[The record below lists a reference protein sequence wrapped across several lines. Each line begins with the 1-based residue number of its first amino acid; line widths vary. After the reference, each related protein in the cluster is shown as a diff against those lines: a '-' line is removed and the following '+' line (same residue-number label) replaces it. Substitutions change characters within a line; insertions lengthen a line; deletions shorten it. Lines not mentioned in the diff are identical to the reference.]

1 MIAYFCRMKESILSL
16 CPSHWT
22 DYELI
27 DTGGFE
33 KLERFGKF
41 ILSRPE
47 PQAIWDKSMPESEW
61 RSMAHAHFAK
71 EKNNPEKGQWQEFKR
86 IPHNWQVAY
95 KNPHGLDLTLN
106 LAMTS
111 FKHIGLFPEQA
122 VNWDY
127 ISETLKTFP
136 IAKPKVLNLF
146 AYTGAASVAA
156 RACGADVTHLDSVK
170 QVVTWSKHNME
181 SSNLDGIRWIVDD
194 AMKFIKREQRRG
206 NTYHGI
212 ILDPPAY
219 GRGPD
224 GEKWILEEQI
234 NEMLKVCAEILDP
247 EHHFLILNMYSLSFS
262 SMIAANLIRSNFP
275 KVDNAE
281 HGELYLVDKFEKKL
295 PLGIFFRFR
304 S

>member
-1 MIAYFCRMKESILSL
+1 MKETILSL
-16 CPSHWT
+16 SPKHWE

-33 KLERFGKF
+33 KLERFGDY

-47 PQAIWDKSMPESEW
+47 PQAIWDKTLEEKEW
-61 RSMAHAHFAK
+61 REMAHAHFAK
-71 EKNNPEKGQWQEFKR
+71 EKNNPEKGQWNELKK
-86 IPHNWQVAY
+86 IPHNWQISY
-95 KNPHGLDLTLN
+95 KNPDGLKMKLN

-127 ISETLKTFP
+127 ISDTLKSFP
-136 IAKPKVLNLF
+136 VKNPKVLNLF
-146 AYTGAASVAA
+146 AYTGASSVAA
-156 RACGADVTHLDSVK
+156 KACGADVTHLDSVK

-181 SSNLDGIRWIVDD
+181 SSGQDGIRWIVDD
-194 AMKFIKREQRRG
+194 AMKFIRREVRRG
-206 NTYHGI
+206 NKYHGI

-234 NEMLKVCAEILDP
+234 NEMLKLCAELLDP

-262 SMIAANLIRSNFP
+262 SMIAANLVKSNF
-275 KVDNAE
+275 KEVNNAE
-281 HGELYLVDKFEKKL
+281 HGELYLVDRFKKNL

-304 S
+304 SGV

>member
-1 MIAYFCRMKESILSL
+1 MKESILSL
-16 CPSHWT
+16 TPLHWEE
-22 DYELI
+22 YELI

-33 KLERFGKF
+33 KLEKFGPYTL
-41 ILSRPE
+41 IRPE
-47 PQAIWDKSMPESEW
+47 PQAIWDKSMSESEW
-61 RSMAHAHFAK
+61 KHAADAHFAK
-71 EKNNPEKGQWQEFKR
+71 EKNNPEKGQWHEYKK
-86 IPHNWQVAY
+86 IPHNWQLSY
-95 KNPHGLDLTLN
+95 KNPENLKLKLN

-127 ISETLKTFP
+127 ISDTLSKFP
-136 IAKPKVLNLF
+136 VKNPKVLNLF

-156 RACGADVTHLDSVK
+156 KACGADVTHLDAVK

-181 SSNLDGIRWIVDD
+181 SSGLEGIRWIVDD
-194 AMKFIKREQRRG
+194 AMKFIKREVRRG
-206 NTYHGI
+206 NTYNGI

-234 NEMLKVCAEILDP
+234 NEMLKLCAQLLDKD
-247 EHHFLILNMYSLSFS
+247 HHFLILNMYSLSFS
-262 SMIAANLIRSNFP
+262 SMIAANLVKSNFEE
-275 KVDNAE
+275 VNNAE
-281 HGELYLVDKFEKKL
+281 HGELYLVDRYEKKL

-304 S
+304 KI

>member
-1 MIAYFCRMKESILSL
+1 MNETILSL
-16 CPSHWT
+16 SPQHWE

-33 KLERFGKF
+33 KLERFGAF

-47 PQAIWDKSMPESEW
+47 PQAIWDKSMSDQEW
-61 RSMAHAHFAK
+61 KDLASAHFSK
-71 EKNNPEKGQWQEFKR
+71 EKNNPEKGQWNEYKK
-86 IPHNWQVAY
+86 IPHNWQIKY
-95 KNPHGLDLTLN
+95 QNPDGLKMTLN

-127 ISETLKTFP
+127 ITDTLKKLP
-136 IAKPKVLNLF
+136 VKNPKVLNLF
-146 AYTGAASVAA
+146 AYTGASSVAA
-156 RACGADVTHLDSVK
+156 KAAGAEVSHLDSVK

-181 SSNLDGIRWIVDD
+181 SSGQDGIRWIVDD
-194 AMKFIKREQRRG
+194 AMKFIKREVRRG
-206 NTYHGI
+206 NKYHGI

-219 GRGPD
+219 GRGPE

-234 NEMLKVCAEILDP
+234 NEMLKLCAELLEP

-262 SMIAANLIRSNFP
+262 SLIAANLINSSFKEVN
-275 KVDNAE
+275 NAE
-281 HGELYLVDKFEKKL
+281 HGELYLIDRFKKKL

-304 S
+304 KL

>member
-1 MIAYFCRMKESILSL
+1 MKETILSL
-16 CPSHWT
+16 CPSYWE

-33 KLERFGKF
+33 KLERFGPY

-47 PQAIWDKSMPESEW
+47 PQAIWDKSLSEEEW
-61 RSMAHAHFAK
+61 RKMSHAHFAK
-71 EKNNPEKGQWQEFKR
+71 EKNNPEKGQWQELKK
-86 IPHNWQVAY
+86 IPHNWHVSY
-95 KNPHGLDLTLN
+95 KNPDGLKMKLS

-127 ISETLKTFP
+127 LSDTLKSFP
-136 IAKPKVLNLF
+136 VKNPKVLNLF

-181 SSNLDGIRWIVDD
+181 ASGLDGIRWIVDD
-194 AMKFIKREQRRG
+194 AMKFIRREVRRG

-234 NEMLKVCAEILDP
+234 NEMLKLCAQLLDP

-262 SMIAANLIRSNFP
+262 SMIAANLIRSNFGD
-275 KVDNAE
+275 VDNAE
-281 HGELYLVDKFEKKL
+281 HGELYLKDQHDKKL

-304 S
+304 KM

>member
-1 MIAYFCRMKESILSL
+1 MKETILSL
-16 CPSHWT
+16 TPQNWE

-33 KLERFGKF
+33 KLERFGEF

-47 PQAIWDKSMPESEW
+47 PQAIWDKSLEEHEW
-61 RSMAHAHFAK
+61 KSMAHAIFSK
-71 EKNNPEKGQWQEFKR
+71 EKNNPEKGHWNELKK
-86 IPHNWQVAY
+86 IPHNWQISY
-95 KNPHGLDLTLN
+95 KNQDNLKLRLN

-127 ISETLKTFP
+127 ITDTVKKLP
-136 IAKPKVLNLF
+136 IKQPKILNLF

-156 RACGADVTHLDSVK
+156 RGTGAEVTHLDSVK

-181 SSNLDGIRWIVDD
+181 SSGMEGIRWIVDD
-194 AMKFIKREQRRG
+194 AMKFIKREVRRG
-206 NTYHGI
+206 NKYHGI

-234 NEMLKVCAEILDP
+234 NEMLKLCAELLEP

-262 SMIAANLIRSNFP
+262 SIIAANLVNSNF
-275 KVDNAE
+275 KEVNNAE
-281 HGELYLVDKFEKKL
+281 HGELYLVDRFEKKL

-304 S
+304 KF

>member
-1 MIAYFCRMKESILSL
+1 MKESILSL
-16 CPSHWT
+16 TPLHWEE
-22 DYELI
+22 YELI

-33 KLERFGKF
+33 KLEKFGSY

-47 PQAIWDKSMPESEW
+47 PQAIWDKSMDESEW
-61 RSMAHAHFAK
+61 KELSDAHFTK
-71 EKNNPEKGQWQEFKR
+71 EKNNPEKGQWQELRK
-86 IPHNWQVAY
+86 IPHNWQLSY
-95 KNPHGLDLTLN
+95 KNPDGLKMKLN

-127 ISETLKTFP
+127 ISDTLNKFP
-136 IAKPKVLNLF
+136 VKNPKVLNLF

-181 SSNLDGIRWIVDD
+181 SSGLDGIRWIVDD
-194 AMKFIKREQRRG
+194 AMKFIRREVRRG

-234 NEMLKVCAEILDP
+234 NEMLKLCAQLLDQ

-262 SMIAANLIRSNFP
+262 SMIAANLVKSNF
-275 KVDNAE
+275 KEVNNAE
-281 HGELYLVDKFEKKL
+281 HGELYLVDRYEKKL

-304 S
+304 KIQ

>member
-1 MIAYFCRMKESILSL
+1 MKETILSL
-16 CPSHWT
+16 SPQFWE

-33 KLERFGKF
+33 KLERFGDF

-47 PQAIWDKSMPESEW
+47 PQAIWDKSLDEKDW
-61 RSMAHAHFAK
+61 REMAHAHFAK
-71 EKNNPEKGQWQEFKR
+71 EKNNPEKGQWNELKK
-86 IPHNWQVAY
+86 IPHNWQVSY
-95 KNPHGLDLTLN
+95 KNPDGLKMKLN

-127 ISETLKTFP
+127 ISDTLKSFP
-136 IAKPKVLNLF
+136 VKTPKVLNLF
-146 AYTGAASVAA
+146 AYTGASSVAA
-156 RACGADVTHLDSVK
+156 KVCGADVTHLDSVK

-181 SSNLDGIRWIVDD
+181 SSGQDGIRWIVDD
-194 AMKFIKREQRRG
+194 AMKFIRREVRRG
-206 NTYHGI
+206 NKYHGI

-234 NEMLKVCAEILDP
+234 NEMLKLCAELLDS
-247 EHHFLILNMYSLSFS
+247 EHQFLILNMYSLSFS
-262 SMIAANLIRSNFP
+262 SMIAANLVKSNF
-275 KVDNAE
+275 KEVNNAE
-281 HGELYLVDKFEKKL
+281 HGELYLVDRFKKNL

-304 S
+304 SGM

>member
-1 MIAYFCRMKESILSL
+1 MKETILSL
-16 CPSHWT
+16 TPQHWE

-33 KLERFGKF
+33 KLERFGPY

-47 PQAIWDKSMPESEW
+47 PQAIWDKSMSAEDW
-61 RSMAHAHFAK
+61 KKQAHAIFAK
-71 EKNNPEKGQWQEFKR
+71 EKNNPEKGQWIEQKK
-86 IPHNWQVAY
+86 IPHNWQIKYHVPQ
-95 KNPHGLDLTLN
+95 KPTLSLN

-127 ISETLKTFP
+127 ILDTVDKLQVEN
-136 IAKPKVLNLF
+136 PKILNLF
-146 AYTGAASVAA
+146 AYTGAASIAA
-156 RACGADVTHLDSVK
+156 RAAGAEVTHLDAVK

-181 SSNLDGIRWIVDD
+181 SSGLEGIRWIVDD
-194 AMKFIKREQRRG
+194 AMKFIKREVRRG
-206 NTYHGI
+206 NKYHGI

-234 NEMLKVCAEILDP
+234 NEMLKLCAELLEP
-247 EHHFLILNMYSLSFS
+247 NQHFLILNMYSLSFS
-262 SMIAANLIRSNFP
+262 SIIAANLVHSNF
-275 KVDNAE
+275 KEVNNAE
-281 HGELYLVDKFEKKL
+281 HGELYLVDNFNKKL

-304 S
+304 KLK

>member
-1 MIAYFCRMKESILSL
+1 MKETILSL
-16 CPSHWT
+16 SPQHWE

-33 KLERFGKF
+33 KLERFGDY

-47 PQAIWDKSMPESEW
+47 PQAIWDKSLDEKEW
-61 RSMAHAHFAK
+61 REMAHAHFAK
-71 EKNNPEKGQWQEFKR
+71 EKNNPEKGQWNELKK
-86 IPHNWQVAY
+86 IPHNWQVSY
-95 KNPHGLDLTLN
+95 KNPDGLKMKLN

-127 ISETLKTFP
+127 ISDTLKNFP
-136 IAKPKVLNLF
+136 VKNPKVLNLF
-146 AYTGAASVAA
+146 AYTGASSVAA
-156 RACGADVTHLDSVK
+156 KACGADVTHLDSVK

-181 SSNLDGIRWIVDD
+181 SSGQDGIRWIVDD
-194 AMKFIKREQRRG
+194 AMKFIRREVRRG
-206 NTYHGI
+206 NKYHGI

-234 NEMLKVCAEILDP
+234 NEMLKLCAELLDL

-262 SMIAANLIRSNFP
+262 SMIAANLVKSNF
-275 KVDNAE
+275 KEVNNAE
-281 HGELYLVDKFEKKL
+281 HGELYLVDRFKKNL

>member
-1 MIAYFCRMKESILSL
+1 MKETILSL
-16 CPSHWT
+16 TPQNWE

-33 KLERFGKF
+33 KLERFGEF

-47 PQAIWDKSMPESEW
+47 PQAIWDKSLEENEW
-61 RSMAHAHFAK
+61 KSMAHAIFSK
-71 EKNNPEKGQWQEFKR
+71 EKNNPEKGHWNELKK
-86 IPHNWQVAY
+86 IPHNWQISY
-95 KNPHGLDLTLN
+95 KNQDNLKLRLN

-127 ISETLKTFP
+127 ITDTVKKLP
-136 IAKPKVLNLF
+136 IKQPKILNLF

-156 RACGADVTHLDSVK
+156 RGTGAEVTHLDSVK

-181 SSNLDGIRWIVDD
+181 SSGLEGIRWIVDD
-194 AMKFIKREQRRG
+194 AMKFIKREVRRG
-206 NTYHGI
+206 NKYHGI

-234 NEMLKVCAEILDP
+234 NEMLKLCAELLEP

-262 SMIAANLIRSNFP
+262 SIIAANLVNCNF
-275 KVDNAE
+275 KEVNNAE
-281 HGELYLVDKFEKKL
+281 HGELYLVDRFEKKL

-304 S
+304 KL

>member
-1 MIAYFCRMKESILSL
+1 MKESILSL
-16 CPSHWT
+16 APQHWE

-33 KLERFGKF
+33 KLERFGKY

-47 PQAIWDKSMPESEW
+47 PQAIWDKSLSEEEW
-61 RSMAHAHFAK
+61 KKMAHAHFSK
-71 EKNNPEKGQWQEFKR
+71 EKNNPEKGHWNELAE
-86 IPHNWQVAY
+86 IPHNWQINY
-95 KNPHGLDLTLN
+95 QNPDGLKMKLN

-127 ISETLKTFP
+127 ISDTLKSFP
-136 IAKPKVLNLF
+136 VKNPKLLNLF
-146 AYTGAASVAA
+146 AYTGAASVAGK
-156 RACGADVTHLDSVK
+156 ACGAEVTHLDSVK

-181 SSNLDGIRWIVDD
+181 SSGQEGIRWIVDD
-194 AMKFIKREQRRG
+194 AMKFIRREVRRG
-206 NTYHGI
+206 NKYHGI

-234 NEMLKVCAEILDP
+234 NEMLKLCSELLDSK
-247 EHHFLILNMYSLSFS
+247 HHFLILNMYSLSFS
-262 SMIAANLIRSNFP
+262 SMIAANLIHSNFGE
-275 KVDNAE
+275 VDNAE
-281 HGELYLVDKFEKKL
+281 HGELYLVDRFKKNL

-304 S
+304 KF

>member
-1 MIAYFCRMKESILSL
+1 MKETILSL
-16 CPSHWT
+16 SPQHWE

-33 KLERFGKF
+33 KLERFGDY

-47 PQAIWDKSMPESEW
+47 PQAIWDKSLDDKEW
-61 RSMAHAHFAK
+61 REMAHAHFAK
-71 EKNNPEKGQWQEFKR
+71 EKNNPEKGQWNELKK
-86 IPHNWQVAY
+86 IPHNWQVSY
-95 KNPHGLDLTLN
+95 KNPDGLKMKLN

-127 ISETLKTFP
+127 ISDTLKSFP
-136 IAKPKVLNLF
+136 VKNPKVLNLF
-146 AYTGAASVAA
+146 AYTGASSVAA
-156 RACGADVTHLDSVK
+156 KACGADVTHLDSVK

-181 SSNLDGIRWIVDD
+181 SSGQDGIRWIVDD
-194 AMKFIKREQRRG
+194 AMKFIRREVRRG
-206 NTYHGI
+206 NKYHGI

-234 NEMLKVCAEILDP
+234 NEMLKLCAELLDP

-262 SMIAANLIRSNFP
+262 SMIAANLVKSNF
-275 KVDNAE
+275 KEVNNAE
-281 HGELYLVDKFEKKL
+281 HGELYLVDRFKKNL

>member
-1 MIAYFCRMKESILSL
+1 MKESILSL
-16 CPSHWT
+16 SPKFWE

-33 KLERFGKF
+33 KLERFGQYV
-41 ILSRPE
+41 LSRPE
-47 PQAIWDKSMPESEW
+47 PQAIWDKSMSEEDW
-61 RSMAHAHFAK
+61 RKMAHAHFAK
-71 EKNNPEKGQWQEFKR
+71 EKNNPEKGQWKESKK
-86 IPHNWQVAY
+86 IPHNWQVSY
-95 KNPHGLDLTLN
+95 QNPDGLKLRLN

-127 ISETLKTFP
+127 ISDTLKDFP
-136 IAKPKVLNLF
+136 VKNPKLLNLF

-156 RACGADVTHLDSVK
+156 RAHGAEVTHLDSVK

-181 SSNLDGIRWIVDD
+181 SSGLDGIRWIVDD
-194 AMKFIKREQRRG
+194 AMKFIRREVRRG

-234 NEMLKVCAEILDP
+234 NEMLKLCAQLLDP
-247 EHHFLILNMYSLSFS
+247 DHHFLILNMYSLSFS
-262 SMIAANLIRSNFP
+262 SIIAANLINSNF
-275 KVDNAE
+275 KEVNNAE
-281 HGELYLVDKFEKKL
+281 HGELYLVDRYNKKL

-304 S
+304 KV

>member
-1 MIAYFCRMKESILSL
+1 MKETILSL
-16 CPSHWT
+16 TPSNWE

-33 KLERFGKF
+33 KLERFGDY

-47 PQAIWDKSMPESEW
+47 PQAIWDKSMSDQEW
-61 RSMAHAHFAK
+61 KTMAHAIFSK
-71 EKNNPEKGQWQEFKR
+71 EKNNPEKGHWNELQK
-86 IPHNWQVAY
+86 IPHNWQISY
-95 KNPHGLDLTLN
+95 KNQDALKLKLN

-127 ISETLKTFP
+127 ITDTVKQLPVKNLK
-136 IAKPKVLNLF
+136 ILNLF

-156 RACGADVTHLDSVK
+156 RGTGAEVTHLDSVK

-181 SSNLDGIRWIVDD
+181 SSGMEGIRWIVDD
-194 AMKFIKREQRRG
+194 AMKFIKREVRRG
-206 NTYHGI
+206 NKYHGI

-234 NEMLKVCAEILDP
+234 NEMLKLCAELLEP

-262 SMIAANLIRSNFP
+262 SIIAANLVNSNF
-275 KVDNAE
+275 KDVNNAE
-281 HGELYLVDKFEKKL
+281 HGELYLVDRFEKKL

-304 S
+304 KF

>member
-1 MIAYFCRMKESILSL
+1 MNETILSL
-16 CPSHWT
+16 SPQHWE

-33 KLERFGKF
+33 KLERFGAF

-47 PQAIWDKSMPESEW
+47 PQAIWDKSMSEQEW
-61 RSMAHAHFAK
+61 KDFASAHFSK
-71 EKNNPEKGQWQEFKR
+71 EKNNPEKGQWNEYKK
-86 IPHNWQVAY
+86 IPHNWQIKY
-95 KNPHGLDLTLN
+95 QNPDGLKMTLN

-127 ISETLKTFP
+127 ITDTLKKLP
-136 IAKPKVLNLF
+136 VKNPKILNLF
-146 AYTGAASVAA
+146 AYTGASSVAA
-156 RACGADVTHLDSVK
+156 KAAGAEVSHLDSVK

-181 SSNLDGIRWIVDD
+181 SSGFDGIRWIVDD
-194 AMKFIKREQRRG
+194 AMKFIKREVRRG
-206 NTYHGI
+206 NKYHGI

-219 GRGPD
+219 GRGPE

-234 NEMLKVCAEILDP
+234 NEMLKLCAELLEP

-262 SMIAANLIRSNFP
+262 SLIAANLINSSFKDVN
-275 KVDNAE
+275 NAE
-281 HGELYLVDKFEKKL
+281 HGELYLIDRFKKKL

-304 S
+304 KL

>member
-1 MIAYFCRMKESILSL
+1 MKETILSL
-16 CPSHWT
+16 TPSNWE

-33 KLERFGKF
+33 KLERFGAY

-47 PQAIWDKSMPESEW
+47 PQAIWDKSMSEQEW
-61 RSMAHAHFAK
+61 KTMAHAIFSK
-71 EKNNPEKGQWQEFKR
+71 EKNNPEKGHWNVLQK
-86 IPHNWQVAY
+86 IPHNWQISY
-95 KNPHGLDLTLN
+95 KNQDDLKLKLN

-127 ISETLKTFP
+127 ITDTVKQFP
-136 IAKPKVLNLF
+136 IKNPKILNLF

-156 RACGADVTHLDSVK
+156 RGTGADVTHLDSVK

-181 SSNLDGIRWIVDD
+181 SSGMEGIRWIVDD
-194 AMKFIKREQRRG
+194 AMKFIKREVRRG
-206 NTYHGI
+206 NKYHGI

-234 NEMLKVCAEILDP
+234 NEMLKLCAELLEP
-247 EHHFLILNMYSLSFS
+247 NHHFLILNMYSLSFS
-262 SMIAANLIRSNFP
+262 SIIAANLVNSNF
-275 KVDNAE
+275 KDVNNAE
-281 HGELYLVDKFEKKL
+281 HGELYLIDKFKKKL

-304 S
+304 KF

>member
-1 MIAYFCRMKESILSL
+1 MKETILSL
-16 CPSHWT
+16 TPSNWE

-33 KLERFGKF
+33 KLERFGAY

-47 PQAIWDKSMPESEW
+47 PQAIWDKSMSEQEW
-61 RSMAHAHFAK
+61 KTMAHAIFSK
-71 EKNNPEKGQWQEFKR
+71 EKNNPEKGHWNELQK
-86 IPHNWQVAY
+86 IPHNWQISY
-95 KNPHGLDLTLN
+95 KNQDDLKLKLN

-127 ISETLKTFP
+127 ITDTVKQFP
-136 IAKPKVLNLF
+136 IKNPKILNLF

-156 RACGADVTHLDSVK
+156 RGTGADVTHLDSVK

-181 SSNLDGIRWIVDD
+181 SSGIEGIRWIVDD
-194 AMKFIKREQRRG
+194 AMKFIKREVRRG
-206 NTYHGI
+206 NKYHGI

-234 NEMLKVCAEILDP
+234 NEMLKLCAELLEP
-247 EHHFLILNMYSLSFS
+247 NHHFLILNMYSLSFS
-262 SMIAANLIRSNFP
+262 SIIAANLVNSNF
-275 KVDNAE
+275 KDVNNAE
-281 HGELYLVDKFEKKL
+281 HGELYLIDKFKKKL

-304 S
+304 KF

>member
-1 MIAYFCRMKESILSL
+1 MKETILSL
-16 CPSHWT
+16 NPQHWE

-61 RSMAHAHFAK
+61 RKMAHAHFAK
-71 EKNNPEKGQWQEFKR
+71 EKNNPEKGQWQELKT
-86 IPHNWQVAY
+86 IPHNWQIGY
-95 KNPHGLDLTLN
+95 KNTDGLSMKLN

-127 ISETLKTFP
+127 ISDTLKSFP
-136 IAKPKVLNLF
+136 VKNPKVLNLF

-156 RACGADVTHLDSVK
+156 KACGADVTHLDSVK

-181 SSNLDGIRWIVDD
+181 SSGLDGIRWIVDD
-194 AMKFIKREQRRG
+194 AMKFIKREARRG
-206 NTYHGI
+206 NKYQGI

-219 GRGPD
+219 GRGPE

-234 NEMLKVCAEILDP
+234 NEMLKICAEILD
-247 EHHFLILNMYSLSFS
+247 EQHHFLILNMYSLSFS
-262 SMIAANLIRSNFP
+262 SMIAANLVQSNF
-275 KVDNAE
+275 KEVNNAE
-281 HGELYLVDKFEKKL
+281 HGELYLVDRFSKKL

-304 S
+304 KM

>member
-1 MIAYFCRMKESILSL
+1 MKETILSL
-16 CPSHWT
+16 CPIYWE

-33 KLERFGKF
+33 KLERFGPY

-47 PQAIWDKSMPESEW
+47 PQAIWDKSLSEEEW
-61 RSMAHAHFAK
+61 RKLSHAHFAK
-71 EKNNPEKGQWQEFKR
+71 EKNNPEKGQWKELSK
-86 IPHNWQVAY
+86 IPHNWQVKY
-95 KNPHGLDLTLN
+95 KNQDGLKMKLN

-127 ISETLKTFP
+127 ISDTLKVFP
-136 IAKPKVLNLF
+136 VKNPKVLNLF

-181 SSNLDGIRWIVDD
+181 ASGLEGIRWIVDD
-194 AMKFIKREQRRG
+194 AMKFIRREVRRG

-234 NEMLKVCAEILDP
+234 NEMLKLCAQLLDP
-247 EHHFLILNMYSLSFS
+247 NQHFLILNMYSLSFS
-262 SMIAANLIRSNFP
+262 SMIAANLIQSNFGD
-275 KVDNAE
+275 VANAE
-281 HGELYLVDKFEKKL
+281 HGELYLKDKYGKKL
-295 PLGIFFRFR
+295 PLGIFYRFR
-304 S
+304 KV

>member
-1 MIAYFCRMKESILSL
+1 MKETILSL
-16 CPSHWT
+16 TPQHWK

-27 DTGGFE
+27 DTGAFE
-33 KLERFGKF
+33 KLERFGPY

-47 PQAIWDKSMPESEW
+47 PQAIWDKSMKDEEW
-61 RSMAHAHFAK
+61 TEMAHANFSK
-71 EKNNPEKGQWQEFKR
+71 EKNNPEKGHWNELKK
-86 IPHNWQVAY
+86 IPHNWHVLY
-95 KNPHGLDLTLN
+95 KSTENLQMKLN

-127 ISETLKTFP
+127 IADTLGKIP
-136 IAKPKVLNLF
+136 VKNPKVLNLF

-156 RACGADVTHLDSVK
+156 KACGADVTHLDSVK

-181 SSNLDGIRWIVDD
+181 SSGLDGIRWIVDD
-194 AMKFIKREQRRG
+194 AMKFIKREVRRG
-206 NTYHGI
+206 NKYHGI

-234 NEMLKVCAEILDP
+234 NEMLKICAELLEDK
-247 EHHFLILNMYSLSFS
+247 HHFLILNMYSLSFS
-262 SMIAANLIRSNFP
+262 SIIAANLVNSNF
-275 KVDNAE
+275 KEVNNAE
-281 HGELYLVDKFEKKL
+281 HGELYLVDRFEKKL

-304 S
+304 KI

>member
-1 MIAYFCRMKESILSL
+1 MKESILSL
-16 CPSHWT
+16 TPLHWK

-33 KLERFGKF
+33 KLERFGQF
-41 ILSRPE
+41 VLSRPE
-47 PQAIWDKSMPESEW
+47 PQAIWDKSLNEEEW
-61 RSMAHAHFAK
+61 KNMTHAHFTK
-71 EKNNPEKGQWQEFKR
+71 EKNNPEKGQWKELKK
-86 IPHNWQVAY
+86 IPHNWQLSY
-95 KNPHGLDLTLN
+95 QNTDGLKMKLN

-127 ISETLKTFP
+127 ISDTLKKMP
-136 IAKPKVLNLF
+136 VKKPKVLNLF

-156 RACGADVTHLDSVK
+156 KACGADVTHLDAVK

-181 SSNLDGIRWIVDD
+181 SSGLDGIRWIVDD
-194 AMKFIKREQRRG
+194 AMKFIKREVRRG
-206 NTYHGI
+206 NKYHGI

-234 NEMLKVCAEILDP
+234 NEMLKLCAELLEHD
-247 EHHFLILNMYSLSFS
+247 HHFLILNMYSLSFS
-262 SMIAANLIRSNFP
+262 SIIAANLVNSNF
-275 KVDNAE
+275 KEVNNAE
-281 HGELYLVDKFEKKL
+281 HGELYLVDRFNKKL

-304 S
+304 KI

>member
-1 MIAYFCRMKESILSL
+1 MKETILSL
-16 CPSHWT
+16 TPSNWE

-33 KLERFGKF
+33 KLERFGDY

-47 PQAIWDKSMPESEW
+47 PQAIWDKSMSDQEW
-61 RSMAHAHFAK
+61 KNMAHAIFSK
-71 EKNNPEKGQWQEFKR
+71 EKNNPEKGHWNELQK
-86 IPHNWQVAY
+86 IPHNWQINY
-95 KNPHGLDLTLN
+95 KNQDALKLKLN

-127 ISETLKTFP
+127 ITATVKLIPVKN
-136 IAKPKVLNLF
+136 PKILNLF

-156 RACGADVTHLDSVK
+156 RGTGADVTHLDSVK

-181 SSNLDGIRWIVDD
+181 SSGMEGIRWVVDD
-194 AMKFIKREQRRG
+194 AMKFIKREVRRG
-206 NTYHGI
+206 NKYHGI

-234 NEMLKVCAEILDP
+234 NEMLKLCAELLEAD
-247 EHHFLILNMYSLSFS
+247 HHFLILNMYSLSFS
-262 SMIAANLIRSNFP
+262 SIIAANLVNSNF
-275 KVDNAE
+275 KDVNNAE
-281 HGELYLVDKFEKKL
+281 HGELYLVDRFEKKL

-304 S
+304 KF